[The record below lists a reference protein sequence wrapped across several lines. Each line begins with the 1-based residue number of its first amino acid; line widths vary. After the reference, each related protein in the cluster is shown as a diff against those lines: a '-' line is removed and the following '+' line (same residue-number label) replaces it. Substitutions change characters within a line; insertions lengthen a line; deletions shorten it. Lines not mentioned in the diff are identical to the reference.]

1 MMRIPFPVVARAG
14 KKCGP
19 AAPTAMQK
27 FFNRVTLD
35 TRDRHLTKNKFI
47 VAFSCGIARKII
59 SSAATELG
67 NGQALG
73 NVIGRLLTNL
83 RAS

>member
-1 MMRIPFPVVARAG
+1 MRIPFPVVARTG

-19 AAPTAMQK
+19 AAPAAMQK

-47 VAFSCGIARKII
+47 AVFSCGIACKIP
-59 SSAATELG
+59 SSAATEL
-67 NGQALG
+67 ATAKLS
-73 NVIGRLLTNL
+73 VT
-83 RAS
+83 